1 LRNFLARAI
10 AIAWVA
16 VLAGCAVPQID
27 RFMLETERVRLEGSR
42 GPLTRAQSEQILAQ
56 LKAKSPDNALLERH
70 LAVEEAL
77 AGNPL
82 TVGNRVTL
90 LEDGPATYKSMLA
103 AIAAARSS
111 IHMESYIFEAD
122 DVGREFSNAL
132 IARRK
137 AGVEVR
143 LVFDAVGSINT
154 PLAFFQPMVDAGVE
168 VIQFNPLN
176 AGAVLTQ
183 GLALQRRNH
192 RKLTVIDGR
201 VAFLG
206 GINISGVYTPDGLR
220 GQRGGVGGSA
230 GGDDKPFDERPWRDT
245 QVRIEGP
252 VVADFQKTFLEMW
265 GRLEKK
271 PPLADK
277 RYYPQLPPVGPLIV
291 RAVPA
296 SPKDGANPLYVTLI
310 SAIESAE
317 SEVRIT
323 MAYFVPHEELLAAL
337 KSAAQR
343 KVKVELLLPSRTDN
357 WLVLNAGRSYYQEL
371 LGAGVRIY
379 ERRERLLH
387 SKTATIDGVWS
398 TVGSTNLDW
407 RSLVYNDEINAVVM
421 GPEFAAQMNASF
433 MRDLANSTEI
443 TRESWASR
451 PLGDRARETAARAW
465 ALML

>member
-1 LRNFLARAI
+1 
-10 AIAWVA
+10 
-16 VLAGCAVPQID
+16 
-27 RFMLETERVRLEGSR
+27 MLS
-42 GPLTRAQSEQILAQ
+42 
-56 LKAKSPDNALLERH
+56 
-70 LAVEEAL
+70 
-77 AGNPL
+77 
-82 TVGNRVTL
+82 
-90 LEDGPATYKSMLA
+90 

-122 DVGREFSNAL
+122 DVGREFSDAL

-143 LVFDAVGSINT
+143 LIYDAVGSIGT
-154 PLAFFQPMVDAGVE
+154 PVAFFQPMVDAGVE
-168 VIQFNPLN
+168 VIQFNPVSG
-176 AGAVLTQ
+176 GAVLTQ

-192 RKLTVIDGR
+192 RKLTVVDGR

-206 GINISGVYTPDGLR
+206 GINISGVYTASGSLR
-220 GQRGGVGGSA
+220 GQRGGAAGS
-230 GGDDKPFDERPWRDT
+230 GGDSDKPFNERPWRDT

-252 VVADFQKTFLEMW
+252 VVEDFQKSFLDMW
-265 GRLEKK
+265 ARLEKK

-277 RYYPQLPPVGPLIV
+277 RYFPQLPAVGSLIV

-323 MAYFVPHEELLAAL
+323 MAYFVPHEELLGAL
-337 KSAAQR
+337 KSAAR
-343 KVKVELLLPSRTDN
+343 RGVKVELLLPSRTDN
-357 WLVLNAGRSYYQEL
+357 WMVLHAGRSYYGEML
-371 LGAGVRIY
+371 EAGVRIY

-407 RSLVYNDEINAVVM
+407 RSLVYNDEINAVVL

-433 MRDLANSTEI
+433 EKDLANSNAI
-443 TRESWASR
+443 TREAWDAR
-451 PLGDRARETAARAW
+451 PLGARAREAAARAW
-465 ALML
+465 ALVL